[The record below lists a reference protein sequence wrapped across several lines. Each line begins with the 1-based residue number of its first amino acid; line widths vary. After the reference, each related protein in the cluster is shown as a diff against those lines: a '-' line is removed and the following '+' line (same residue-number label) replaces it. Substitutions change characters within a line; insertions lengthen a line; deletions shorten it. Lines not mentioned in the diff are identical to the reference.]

1 MAAVVRYVR
10 DRDGVYQYE
19 RRVPLAVQRNVHR
32 YAALFGS
39 RPLFRRSLR
48 TKDRG
53 AMLVAAAS
61 IHGEFEARL
70 ALAMNR
76 PAFAPASPLPAYQK
90 LTEAELDSIA
100 SRYRDLTA
108 EPFERLTLL
117 ADTNSGAAA
126 ELDHAC
132 YELDLHAEQIYS
144 AVHDKGR
151 KDDAIILTPLDE
163 APHVIREWGLKV
175 VPGSPEFGSV
185 VGAIRSGMVQ
195 GYDRIHALRTG
206 LAPPR
211 PALARTAANEKP
223 ATETARIRA
232 VMNDYITFKELP
244 VKQKTEAEHALRQ
257 FEEVVGNKLL
267 DQITK
272 HDIIAFIEHLTKQTV
287 GGKWK
292 GSIVRPLGGG
302 TIIKRLRYIKAAI
315 QTAKDRGRYDGP
327 HPAEG
332 VNVNAFIKKTDKRIM
347 PDKRRFRVEELNAI
361 FRHPWF
367 TGCEGPTARFKPGQH
382 RLTGSEYWAFVVALY
397 TGCRAAELGGLK
409 LDEVDLDS
417 STPYIRI
424 RPNEYRSVKNN
435 EARCVP
441 VLNALLDLGF
451 KEYVEKVKRS
461 GADRVF
467 PDWKATKP
475 KGAGPKD
482 YPAWSNSR
490 LIRTFNESVVP
501 ATLGDRL
508 LKGARR
514 EVTFHGFRGAFKA
527 MLILNKV
534 PSAVYNDVVGHSKGE
549 MDDIYIS
556 DMSIDET
563 YPDVSCCDFKG
574 LVIPRLCTLN

>member
-1 MAAVVRYVR
+1 VAAVVRYVR
-10 DRDGVYQYE
+10 ERDGVYQYE

-53 AMLVAAAS
+53 GMLVAAATV
-61 IHGEFEARL
+61 HDEFETRL
-70 ALAMNR
+70 AQAMNR
-76 PAFAPASPLPAYQK
+76 PAPIHASTPSGDQR

-100 SRYRDLTA
+100 QRYSDLKA
-108 EPFERLTLL
+108 EPFERLILL
-117 ADTNSGAAA
+117 ADTNPGAAA

-144 AVHDKGR
+144 AIHDKGR
-151 KDDAIILTPLDE
+151 KDDAIILTPLDY
-163 APHVIREWGLKV
+163 APLVIEQRGLNIAH
-175 VPGSPEFGSV
+175 GSLEFGSV
-185 VGAIRSGMVQ
+185 VGAIRAGMVR
-195 GYDRIHALRTG
+195 GYDRIHALRMGHAT
-206 LAPPR
+206 PKPVM
-211 PALARTAANEKP
+211 ALARSNTEPKSEAAS
-223 ATETARIRA
+223 IRA
-232 VMNDYITFKELP
+232 VMHDYIAFKELP

-257 FEEVVGNKLL
+257 FEEVVGNKSL
-267 DQITK
+267 DQITR

-327 HPAEG
+327 HPADG
-332 VNVNAFIKKTDKRIM
+332 VNVNAFLKKTDKRIM
-347 PDKRRFRVEELNAI
+347 PDKRRFNADELNAI

-367 TGCEGPTARFKPGQH
+367 TGCEGPTQRFKPGQH

-409 LDEVDLDS
+409 LNEVDLDS
-417 STPYIRI
+417 PTPHIRI
-424 RPNEYRSVKNN
+424 RANEYRSVKNG

-441 VLNALLDLGF
+441 IVDALTALGF
-451 KEYVEKVKRS
+451 KAYVDRVKRS
-461 GADRVF
+461 GAVRVF

-475 KGAGPKD
+475 KGAGPND

-501 ATLGDRL
+501 ASLGDRL

-514 EVTFHGFRGAFKA
+514 EVTFHGFRGSFKA
-527 MLILNKV
+527 MLARSKV
-534 PSAVYNDVVGHSKGE
+534 PPAIYNEVVGHSKGE
-549 MDDIYIS
+549 MDDIYIG
-556 DMSIDET
+556 DMSIEET
-563 YPDVSCCDFKG
+563 YPDVRSCSFEG
-574 LVIPRLCTLN
+574 LVIPPRPL